1 MNRRDLGSTRLAAFA
16 LGLSLVAA
24 PGCGSEERL
33 SPVDRPS
40 SSNSSGG
47 GGAEP
52 EPEPA
57 VRQVFVRNPIG
68 LPIDNLLADGDFE
81 LSIVPEA
88 EAGGQYGWIALRGN
102 GGTAPL
108 LAETGGLCRSG
119 LRCGRLPAGRILFGR
134 GTAAPHEL
142 PHKASIWLKPVS
154 WQPRPPAELAE
165 PCESLADVYVLACDS
180 FSVVGVLRPAALPS
194 ADGWCELRAELAGS
208 TRALCMYAEIGEQ
221 ELLLD
226 NATLLAAPELAS
238 GPLPAPITPPTPT
251 TERMRLVR
259 EQIRARMP
267 LGSPKPLVTA
277 MPRGPEA
284 REGGLLD

>member
-1 MNRRDLGSTRLAAFA
+1 VSETTFQRTALAAFA
-16 LGLSLVAA
+16 LGIALAA
-24 PGCGSEERL
+24 TSGCASEERL

-40 SSNSSGG
+40 SSNSSG

-81 LSIVPEA
+81 LSIVPEG

-134 GTAAPHEL
+134 GTAAPYEL
-142 PHKASIWLKPVS
+142 PHKASIWVKAAS
-154 WQPRPPAELAE
+154 WKPRPPAELAE
-165 PCESLADVYVLACDS
+165 PCKSLADVYVLACDS
-180 FSVVGVLRPAALPS
+180 FSVLATLRPAELPS
-194 ADGWCELRAELAGS
+194 ADGWCELRAEVAGS
-208 TRALCMYAEIGEQ
+208 KRALCVYAEIGSE
-221 ELLLD
+221 EVLLD
-226 NATLLAAPELAS
+226 HATLLAAPELEN
-238 GPLPAPITPPTPT
+238 GPLPAPITPPKPT
-251 TERMRLVR
+251 TERMSLVR
-259 EQIRARMP
+259 EQLRARMP
-267 LGSPKPLVTA
+267 LGPAKPVVTA
-277 MPRGPEA
+277 KPKGLEA
-284 REGGLLD
+284 REGGLVD